1 MCGRTCCTMGP
12 SVVPLAC
19 TAVTPKGA
27 APPAWT
33 TKTSSYRP
41 STNVPPTR
49 VTPVLVREH
58 KGSYMH
64 DMLAFMKYRVTQK
77 N

>member
-1 MCGRTCCTMGP
+1 MCGRTCCTLGP

-19 TAVTPKGA
+19 TAVTPKGVT
-27 APPAWT
+27 PAWT

-58 KGSYMH
+58 KGSCMH
-64 DMLAFMKYRVTQK
+64 DMLVFIK
-77 N
+77 